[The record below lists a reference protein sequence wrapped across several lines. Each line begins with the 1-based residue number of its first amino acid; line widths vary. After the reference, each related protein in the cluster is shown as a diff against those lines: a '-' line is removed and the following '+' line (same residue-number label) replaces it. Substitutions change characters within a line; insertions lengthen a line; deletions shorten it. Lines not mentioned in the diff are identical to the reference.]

1 MSGFGAK
8 EEDDLLGQA
17 RVLLTFPGAFANESA
32 RARDGF
38 GTRPE
43 FVARSHAADP
53 ALSERVFEALE
64 VVKSASDT
72 LEELARRN
80 RTLEADASRAVT
92 VFRDRAEKATRDLAE
107 VRARHDELSSE
118 NARLVGDFERR
129 RFAYEDRIRRQD
141 EEISRMREELGG
153 LEELVSYFNR
163 QVGGMLGKAPRL
175 LEECARPERGYFS
188 DLV

>member
-17 RVLLTFPGAFANESA
+17 RVLLPFPGGFAHEAS
-32 RARDGF
+32 RARGAF
-38 GTRPE
+38 GGRI
-43 FVARSHAADP
+43 SSADP
-53 ALSERVFEALE
+53 ALSERVFDALE
-64 VVKSASDT
+64 VVKSASET
-72 LEELARRN
+72 LDELARRN
-80 RTLEADASRAVT
+80 RTLEADAARAVT

-107 VRARHDELSSE
+107 VRARHDDLSSE

-141 EEISRMREELGG
+141 EELSRMREELGA
-153 LEELVSYFNR
+153 LEELVVTFNR

-175 LEECARPERGYFS
+175 LEECTRPERGYFS
-188 DLV
+188 DIV

>member
-1 MSGFGAK
+1 MNLNFLFTYTLALTFGCGRGRWLSFWHQSRRVWEKYPARRGLFVVARTTVAVNTKLNTPLLIRFVACFVGRTAFSREAARMSGFGAK

-17 RVLLTFPGAFANESA
+17 RVLLTFPGGFANEAA

-107 VRARHDELSSE
+107 
-118 NARLVGDFERR
+118 
-129 RFAYEDRIRRQD
+129 
-141 EEISRMREELGG
+141 
-153 LEELVSYFNR
+153 
-163 QVGGMLGKAPRL
+163 
-175 LEECARPERGYFS
+175 
-188 DLV
+188 